1 MFNYD
6 KFFEENPV
14 GIHDQPERHST
25 VAALCTGHVVDIGCG
40 TGSLCSYYK
49 GEYTG
54 YDVSS
59 VAISKAVEHRRADA
73 HFSVA
78 DFVILKDFDFSSFDT
93 IVMAEFLEHIEDD
106 SLIFNSIK
114 ETAKPGTVIIISV
127 PNADNVPSPDHVR
140 EFTAAELRAKL
151 QPFGKVK
158 FHEWPGSNKRFIV
171 SCIFKHP
178 ETPLLTLGIVAKNEG
193 KGIERALLSG
203 LACADRIIVG
213 VDDSTTDDTE
223 KIARK
228 YTDNVFTF
236 KWNDDFSAMRNDL
249 LKRVET
255 EWTFFIDGHE
265 YISVPPSREILKTN
279 FHDAIMCQ
287 NKLENGT
294 IVRYPRLHHSNLRY
308 EDKVHNKLVCNN
320 LNVESDV
327 MIIHDRVGG
336 QSDESTKARE
346 IQRNDMILRIMG
358 GQIKDNK
365 KNLRASMHLGLHF
378 HTRKNYK
385 KAIKYYKLYLRYSKY
400 PGERWYIR
408 FNIAMCYSQMNRF
421 YLAGYNA
428 RLLEKESPNRWESH
442 HVYGFILFM
451 DKCYKDALQEF
462 VASLDNKK
470 QESEYKP
477 LERNNAVTFNYIG
490 ECLFNLKEYQKAG
503 EAFKRASK
511 RCDDGNFKGLLSRR
525 SNLMFEMAIANEK

>member
-1 MFNYD
+1 
-6 KFFEENPV
+6 
-14 GIHDQPERHST
+14 
-25 VAALCTGHVVDIGCG
+25 
-40 TGSLCSYYK
+40 
-49 GEYTG
+49 
-54 YDVSS
+54 
-59 VAISKAVEHRRADA
+59 
-73 HFSVA
+73 
-78 DFVILKDFDFSSFDT
+78 
-93 IVMAEFLEHIEDD
+93 
-106 SLIFNSIK
+106 
-114 ETAKPGTVIIISV
+114 
-127 PNADNVPSPDHVR
+127 
-140 EFTAAELRAKL
+140 
-151 QPFGKVK
+151 
-158 FHEWPGSNKRFIV
+158 
-171 SCIFKHP
+171 
-178 ETPLLTLGIVAKNEG
+178 
-193 KGIERALLSG
+193 
-203 LACADRIIVG
+203 
-213 VDDSTTDDTE
+213 
-223 KIARK
+223 
-228 YTDNVFTF
+228 
-236 KWNDDFSAMRNDL
+236 
-249 LKRVET
+249 
-255 EWTFFIDGHE
+255 
-265 YISVPPSREILKTN
+265 
-279 FHDAIMCQ
+279 
-287 NKLENGT
+287 
-294 IVRYPRLHHSNLRY
+294 
-308 EDKVHNKLVCNN
+308 
-320 LNVESDV
+320 
-327 MIIHDRVGG
+327 
-336 QSDESTKARE
+336 
-346 IQRNDMILRIMG
+346 LRIMG